1 MIHFPIPTN
10 IHTMRVAAALG
21 VIFLATGAFG
31 QTPGDAKTN
40 TVLKMPMEIC
50 QSEGNCQT
58 GEGLY
63 SCTVPSYLCTLVGTS
78 VSLDANWHWIHD
90 SSSTNCY
97 SGNIWDSVLCPD
109 SATCTANC
117 VLGKDSCSY
126 SSSLGAAFLCRGS
139 RCC

>member
-1 MIHFPIPTN
+1 
-10 IHTMRVAAALG
+10 MRVAAALG

-63 SCTVPSYLCTLVGTS
+63 SCTVHSYL
-78 VSLDANWHWIHD
+78 A
-90 SSSTNCY
+90 
-97 SGNIWDSVLCPD
+97 P
-109 SATCTANC
+109 
-117 VLGKDSCSY
+117 
-126 SSSLGAAFLCRGS
+126 
-139 RCC
+139 